1 MANNETT
8 NRARKVFISFLGYS
22 YYTPC
27 IYTRKYKGK
36 DNQEKTFESDE
47 VNYIQIATLDFYQ
60 KFGKWTEDDKA
71 YIVLTKGAEENNWKT
86 NDKLRHRDTGETS
99 PGLCSCFETKKEKGE
114 YNFEVTPITNI
125 PDGNN
130 EEQLFKIFNTVFEK
144 IFKDIKE
151 GDETELYFDVTH
163 SFRSLPMLALV
174 MANYVKFLRNVKV
187 KSITYGNYEA
197 RTKVGTKEI
206 QTKSG
211 LIKRDKYEAP
221 IIDLTPLSQIQ
232 DWTFA
237 AADMIKNGNS
247 SQLYK
252 LANGENYLVQ
262 MLRIKKSLNT
272 IDRQA
277 EQKIQAYITA
287 LHNMLLNM
295 RLCRLPQVMDYTTM
309 KEVND
314 AYKNAKAQLDSEKQ
328 YGVISPLPPILKK
341 VKDTFKNFDENK
353 DLNNGYLSAQWCCE
367 HQLYQQ
373 AITILHENL
382 ITDMC
387 RRLGLKDRVYEQRH
401 LAASFLRNR
410 NYKDDDLKKVDND
423 ATDIFKKNMNN
434 KNVKSFIEDFQ
445 QVARWTHRK
454 RNTFDHATMSKSP
467 VEDEKG
473 YLIKDSKNNIVLFEI
488 SLTSKDIET
497 LKSLIIPYVLHPTDE
512 TKKEIAKVN
521 HDEIEKYKNTV
532 K

>member
-1 MANNETT
+1 MA
-8 NRARKVFISFLGYS
+8 KKIFISFLGYS
-22 YYTPC
+22 YYIPC
-27 IYTRKYKGK
+27 SYTREFENNDGK
-36 DNQEKTFESDE
+36 KETFKSEE
-47 VNYIQIATLDFYQ
+47 VNYIQIATLDFY
-60 KFGKWTEDDKA
+60 KKIGEEYGGDRTWTKDDKV
-71 YIVLTKGAEENNWKT
+71 YIVLTKGAQANNWNT
-86 NDKLRHRDTGETS
+86 NEKMKHRDTGETS
-99 PGLCSCFETKKEKGE
+99 PGLCSCFETKKKKGE
-114 YNFEVTPITNI
+114 YYFEVIPITNI

-151 GDETELYFDVTH
+151 GEETELYFDVTH

-206 QTKSG
+206 QTESG
-211 LIKRDKYEAP
+211 LITRDMYEAP

-232 DWTFA
+232 DWTYA

-262 MLRIKKSLNT
+262 MLRIKKKSLNVND
-272 IDRQA
+272 IKA
-277 EQKIQAYITA
+277 EQKIQDYIKA
-287 LHNMLLNM
+287 LHDMLLNM
-295 RLCRLPQVMDYTTM
+295 RLCRLPQVMDYSTM
-309 KEVND
+309 DEVNK
-314 AYKNAKAQLDSEKQ
+314 AYKNASTQLDSEKQ
-328 YGVISPLPPILKK
+328 YGVISPLPPILER
-341 VKDTFKNFDENK
+341 VKDTFKNFDKNK
-353 DLNNGYLSAQWCCE
+353 DLNNGYLAAQWCCE

-387 RRLGLKDRVYEQRH
+387 RRLGVDDRIYEHRH
-401 LAASFLRNR
+401 LAAGLLRNR
-410 NYKDDDLKKVDND
+410 SYKNDDLNKVD
-423 ATDIFKKNMNN
+423 ARTAGIFKANI
-434 KNVKSFIEDFQ
+434 KNVTSFIENFQ
-445 QVARWTHRK
+445 QVAKWIHRK

-467 VEDEKG
+467 IEDEKG
-473 YLIKDSKNNIVLFEI
+473 FLIKDNKNNIVLFEV

-497 LKSLIIPYVLHPTDE
+497 LETIIIPYVLDPNE
-512 TKKEIAKVN
+512 TLKGKIVEVNSNEISSL
-521 HDEIEKYKNTV
+521 KNNI

>member
-1 MANNETT
+1 M
-8 NRARKVFISFLGYS
+8 ARKIFISFLGYS

-27 IYTRKYKGK
+27 VYTREYETKEG
-36 DNQEKTFESDE
+36 EKKIFKSEE
-47 VNYIQIATLDFYQ
+47 VNYIQIATLDYY
-60 KFGKWTEDDKA
+60 KKIGEVYGEDSTWTEDDKA

-86 NDKLRHRDTGETS
+86 NVNLRHRDTGETS
-99 PGLCSCFETKKEKGE
+99 PGLYSCFEAKKEKGE
-114 YNFEVTPITNI
+114 YVFDVIPITDI

-130 EEQLFKIFNTVFEK
+130 EEQLFKIFNTVFEN

-151 GDETELYFDVTH
+151 GEETELYFDVTH

-197 RTKVGTKEI
+197 RTKVGTLEI
-206 QTKSG
+206 QTESG
-211 LIKRDKYEAP
+211 LIARDKYEAP

-237 AADMIKNGNS
+237 AADMIRNGNS

-262 MLRIKKSLNT
+262 MLRIKKSLNMNE
-272 IDRQA
+272 RLA

-295 RLCRLPQVMDYTTM
+295 RLCRLPQVMNYSTM
-309 KEVND
+309 KEVNN
-314 AYKNAKAQLDSEKQ
+314 AYNSASAQLDSEKQ
-328 YGVISPLPPILKK
+328 YGVISPLPPILEK
-341 VKDTFKNFDENK
+341 VKDTFKNFAEKK
-353 DLNNGYLSAQWCCE
+353 DLNNGYLAAQWCCE

-387 RRLGLKDRVYEQRH
+387 GKLGLKDRVYEQRH
-401 LAASFLRNR
+401 LAANFLRNR

-423 ATDIFKKNMNN
+423 ASDIFKKNMNN
-434 KNVKSFIEDFQ
+434 KDVKSFIEDFQ

-454 RNTFDHATMSKSP
+454 RNTFDHATMSMSP

-497 LKSLIIPYVLHPTDE
+497 LKSLIIPYVLHPIDE